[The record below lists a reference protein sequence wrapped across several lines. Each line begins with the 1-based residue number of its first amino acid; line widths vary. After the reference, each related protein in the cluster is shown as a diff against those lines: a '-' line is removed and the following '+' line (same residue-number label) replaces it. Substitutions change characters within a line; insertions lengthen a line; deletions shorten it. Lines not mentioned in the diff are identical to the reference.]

1 MNNFMLLAS
10 TGEMTFGEKLS
21 FGGSTVLLGMGS
33 VFAVLGIIFA
43 VLMIFKYVFT
53 NLEAKKKPAKEEPVA
68 VITPAPVYT
77 DDSEIIAVIAAA
89 IAMAESESEDNI
101 KFRVVSFR
109 RK

>member
-1 MNNFMLLAS
+1 MLLLS
-10 TGEMTFGEKLS
+10 KTGEMTTGETLS
-21 FGGSTVLLGMGS
+21 FGGRTVLLGMGA
-33 VFAVLGIIFA
+33 VFTVLGIIFA
-43 VLMIFKYVFT
+43 VLTVFKFVFT
-53 NLEAKKKPAKEEPVA
+53 KLDAKKKTAKEEPVTVTA
-68 VITPAPVYT
+68 PTPVYT

>member
-1 MNNFMLLAS
+1 MNNFMLMATS
-10 TGEMTFGEKLS
+10 GDMTIAEKLG
-21 FGGSTVLLGMGS
+21 FGGRTVLLGMGA
-33 VFAVLGIIFA
+33 VFTVLGIIFA
-43 VLMIFKYVFT
+43 VLTVFKYVFT
-53 NLEAKKKPAKEEPVA
+53 NLEAKKKPVKEEPVA
-68 VITPAPVYT
+68 VTAPAPVYT